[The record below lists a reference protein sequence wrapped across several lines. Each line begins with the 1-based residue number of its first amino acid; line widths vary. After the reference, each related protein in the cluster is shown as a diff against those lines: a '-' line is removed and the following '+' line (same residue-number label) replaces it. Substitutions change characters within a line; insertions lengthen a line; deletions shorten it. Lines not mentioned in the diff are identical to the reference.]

1 VIVRAEKRFSSALR
15 EGTRR
20 RIEHIKH
27 ADIIVGIPSY
37 NSADTISFVIENVA
51 KGLDK
56 YYSDFKCLIFVS
68 DGGSTDDTRE
78 VASEVD
84 TEEYE
89 IEKIITI
96 YRGIPGKGSAVRA
109 ILEAAEFLKVRAVA
123 LFDSDLKS
131 ITEEWVKNL
140 ITPLIDGYD
149 FVAPDYKRFKFD
161 ATITNTIAYNLT
173 RALYGYRLR
182 QPIGGDFGLSL
193 PLVKFFLDQDVWETA
208 VAKFGIDIWMTTNA
222 IVNNFKLCQARL
234 GAKIHRKKNPA
245 EDLSPMFRE
254 VVGTIFLLMEEFEDF
269 WKNVKGSK
277 PVLTFGDY
285 LESEVEPFEIDK
297 KELIDY
303 YKLGYRNFGSVWKS
317 IVDERDCKVLENLFR
332 ASEDDFIFPVES
344 WVRTVYRYANAFH
357 LTPRQKFK
365 LLNTM
370 IPLYHARVASLV
382 NELTGK
388 SDQEVE
394 NYFEFQAEKFE
405 EMKPY
410 LLEIW
415 G

>member
-20 RIEHIKH
+20 KIEHIRH

-37 NSADTISFVIENVA
+37 NSADTIGFVIENVA

-84 TEEYE
+84 TEEYG

-173 RALYGYRLR
+173 RALYGYRVR

-193 PLVKFFLDQDVWETA
+193 PLAKFFLDQDVWETA

-245 EDLSPMFRE
+245 KDLSPMFRE

-332 ASEDDFIFPVES
+332 TSFC
-344 WVRTVYRYANAFH
+344 
-357 LTPRQKFK
+357 K
-365 LLNTM
+365 
-370 IPLYHARVASLV
+370 
-382 NELTGK
+382 
-388 SDQEVE
+388 
-394 NYFEFQAEKFE
+394 
-405 EMKPY
+405 
-410 LLEIW
+410 
-415 G
+415 

>member
-1 VIVRAEKRFSSALR
+1 MIVRAEKRFSSALR

-20 RIEHIKH
+20 KIEHIRH

-37 NSADTISFVIENVA
+37 NSADTIGFVIENVA

-84 TEEYE
+84 TEEYG

-173 RALYGYRLR
+173 RALYGYRVR

-193 PLVKFFLDQDVWETA
+193 PLAKFFLDQDVWETA

-222 IVNNFKLCQARL
+222 IVNTSSSVRQGLVLKYTGR
-234 GAKIHRKKNPA
+234 KI
-245 EDLSPMFRE
+245 
-254 VVGTIFLLMEEFEDF
+254 LL
-269 WKNVKGSK
+269 K
-277 PVLTFGDY
+277 
-285 LESEVEPFEIDK
+285 I
-297 KELIDY
+297 
-303 YKLGYRNFGSVWKS
+303 
-317 IVDERDCKVLENLFR
+317 
-332 ASEDDFIFPVES
+332 
-344 WVRTVYRYANAFH
+344 
-357 LTPRQKFK
+357 
-365 LLNTM
+365 
-370 IPLYHARVASLV
+370 
-382 NELTGK
+382 
-388 SDQEVE
+388 
-394 NYFEFQAEKFE
+394 
-405 EMKPY
+405 
-410 LLEIW
+410 
-415 G
+415 